1 MFVSLKSTAFFF
13 LNWEKGENKWINIS
27 RFCSKKCFGCYLK
40 IVFQIFS
47 LLHTTPPT
55 PINFCLRKNWCVC
68 LYMCVCVCTCMF
80 LCYLLVCIS
89 IGSTTNTVVDP
100 LVPWHEN
107 TVMNKLRPEGADPF
121 PLGLVIRGE
130 TRQRHPRLTKK
141 SFGFDSTQRGIKE
154 TGFGWIMEKW
164 ASPSINE
171 VTFLGCAVISQH
183 TRETFP

>member
-1 MFVSLKSTAFFF
+1 MFYRRYFTNDALGCWAGDQVIHFYLFPSGSF
-13 LNWEKGENKWINIS
+13 L
-27 RFCSKKCFGCYLK
+27 F
-40 IVFQIFS
+40 
-47 LLHTTPPT
+47 LLDDLQCCV
-55 PINFCLRKNWCVC
+55 NVRVC

-130 TRQRHPRLTKK
+130 TCQRHPCLTKK
-141 SFGFDSTQRGIKE
+141 SFGFNSTQRGIKE

>member
-1 MFVSLKSTAFFF
+1 M
-13 LNWEKGENKWINIS
+13 
-27 RFCSKKCFGCYLK
+27 
-40 IVFQIFS
+40 IF
-47 LLHTTPPT
+47 
-55 PINFCLRKNWCVC
+55 NAVWMCVC
-68 LYMCVCVCTCMF
+68 VCICVCVCTCMF

-171 VTFLGCAVISQH
+171 VTFLDCAVISQH
-183 TRETFP
+183 TRETFPWKLLLWPHHLERIETWQLTQTAISCPTTKCKWTDAISLSDWLSPLFLL